1 MIFVNFSN
9 FFLFFSSRPLERGKG
24 AGKEIFPNVGK
35 LFIKFLVFGMTDNL
49 QGEIDMLSFIYTLA
63 DTQWVA
69 FSALK
74 HGKLG
79 KEGEVWNAC

>member
-9 FFLFFSSRPLERGKG
+9 FFLFFSSRPLERRKG

-49 QGEIDMLSFIYTLA
+49 QGEFDMLSFIYTLA